1 MSGDGPSRIT
11 RIGSTSTATSG
22 TSTRTRTRYD
32 TSRQTTVI
40 VVGGIRFWRRLS
52 RSVGRAAASVRGTV
66 TPAGWLLVGAALVGL
81 GAGLPLGW
89 IEFVLAGVVAAVLLL
104 CAAPFLF
111 SARAYDVSL
120 ALARDRVV
128 AGTEVAAHLR
138 VENVGSGVALPGRV
152 DIPIGAGLI
161 DVPVPVLRK
170 GGVFDEDLSVPAL
183 RRGVL
188 EVGPA
193 RSVRGDP
200 LGILRREVT
209 WEDVHTLYVHP
220 VTTSIPSTA
229 TGFVKDLEG
238 NPSSQVVDSD
248 ISFHAIR
255 EYSPGD
261 SQRHI
266 HWKSTAK
273 TGTLMV
279 RQYEETRRSRMV
291 IVLASGTEEYAN
303 DEEFELAVS
312 AAASLG
318 VRGIRDGRDV
328 SVVVGGEVPEF
339 ARRSVR
345 TSREL
350 ATVTARTLLDDLAGL
365 DKTERVSPL
374 GDVAGLAVEG
384 HSDVSIGFLVCGSTP
399 TLRMLQH
406 AALAFPADVGVAALI
421 CDPTAEPGYRTIGA
435 TSVVTIGLL
444 DDLRHI
450 LARSAKS

>member
-22 TSTRTRTRYD
+22 THTRTRTRYD
-32 TSRQTTVI
+32 SSRQTTAM
-40 VVGGIRFWRRLS
+40 VVGGIRFWRRMRGALQ
-52 RSVGRAAASVRGTV
+52 RAATAVGDTV
-66 TPAGWLLVGAALVGL
+66 TPAGWLLL
-81 GAGLPLGW
+81 GAVVVGFAVGLPLGW
-89 IEFVLAGVVAAVLLL
+89 IEFVVAGAVALVLLV

-111 SARAYDVSL
+111 RSRAYAVTL
-120 ALARDRVV
+120 GLARDRVV
-128 AGTEVAAHLR
+128 AGTEVAVDLR
-138 VENVGSGVALPGRV
+138 VVNTGAGTALPGRV
-152 DIPIGAGLI
+152 DVPVGVGLV
-161 DVPVPVLRK
+161 DVPVPLLRA
-170 GGVFDEDLSVPAL
+170 GGVFDEELSVPAL

-188 EVGPA
+188 EIGPA

-209 WEDVHTLYVHP
+209 WADVHTLYVHP
-220 VTTSIPSTA
+220 VTTPIPSTA

-238 NPSSQVVDSD
+238 NPSTRVVDAD

-255 EYSPGD
+255 EYAPGD

-291 IVLASGTEEYAN
+291 IVLASGTDEYAD

-312 AAASLG
+312 AAASLA

-339 ARRSVR
+339 ARRVVR
-345 TSREL
+345 TAREL
-350 ATVTARTLLDDLAGL
+350 ATVSARTLLDDLAGL
-365 DKTERVSPL
+365 TKTERVSPL

-406 AALAFPADVGVAALI
+406 AALAFPADAGVAALI
-421 CDPTAEPGYRTIGA
+421 CDPTAEPGYRTIGP
-435 TSVVTIGLL
+435 TSIITIGLL
-444 DDLRHI
+444 EDLRHI
-450 LARSAKS
+450 LARSVKS

>member
-1 MSGDGPSRIT
+1 MTNDTQSRIT
-11 RIGSTSTATSG
+11 RISSTSTSTAGS
-22 TSTRTRTRYD
+22 STRTRYD
-32 TSRQTTVI
+32 TSSQTTVI
-40 VVGGIRFWRRLS
+40 VVGGIRFWRRL
-52 RSVGRAAASVRGTV
+52 RRTAARTAEAVGDTV
-66 TPAGWLLVGAALVGL
+66 TPGGWLLVGAAVLGL
-81 GAGLPLGW
+81 GIGLPFGW
-89 IEFVLAGVVAAVLLL
+89 IEFTIAGFVALILLL
-104 CAAPFLF
+104 CAVPFLF
-111 SARAYDVSL
+111 SSRAYDVRLGL
-120 ALARDRVV
+120 AHDRVV
-128 AGTEVAAHLR
+128 AGSEVAASLR
-138 VENVGSGVALPGRV
+138 VQNVGSGVALPGRV
-152 DIPIGAGLI
+152 DVPIGAGLL
-161 DVPVPVLRK
+161 DVSIPLLRK
-170 GGVFDEDLSVPAL
+170 GAVHEEELSVPAL

-188 EVGPA
+188 DVGPA
-193 RSVRGDP
+193 RAVRGDP
-200 LGILRREVT
+200 LGILRREVV

-238 NPSSQVVDSD
+238 NPSSLVVDAD

-255 EYSPGD
+255 EYAPGD

-279 RQYEETRRSRMV
+279 RQYEESRRSRMV
-291 IVLASGTEEYAN
+291 IVLACGEDEYAN

-339 ARRSVR
+339 ARRAVR
-345 TSREL
+345 TSRDL
-350 ATVTARTLLDDLAGL
+350 TTVTSRTLLDDLAGL
-365 DKTERVSPL
+365 EKTERVSPL
-374 GDVAGLAVEG
+374 GDVAGLAVES

-399 TLRMLQH
+399 TIRMLQH
-406 AALAFPADVGVAALI
+406 AALSFPADVGVGALI
-421 CDPTAEPGYRTIGA
+421 CDPTSEPGYRTLGS

>member
-1 MSGDGPSRIT
+1 MTNDTQSRIT
-11 RIGSTSTATSG
+11 RISSTSTSTS
-22 TSTRTRTRYD
+22 STRTRYD

-40 VVGGIRFWRRLS
+40 VVGGIRFWRRM
-52 RSVGRAAASVRGTV
+52 RRAVARAAEAVGDTV
-66 TPAGWLLVGAALVGL
+66 TPGGWLLVGAAAVGL
-81 GAGLPLGW
+81 GVGLPFGW
-89 IEFVLAGVVAAVLLL
+89 IEFAVAGLVAVVLLV
-104 CAAPFLF
+104 CAVPFLF

-120 ALARDRVV
+120 GLTRDRVV
-128 AGTEVAAHLR
+128 AGSEVAASLR
-138 VENVGSGVALPGRV
+138 VENVGAGVALPGRV
-152 DIPIGAGLI
+152 DVPVGVGLI
-161 DVPVPVLRK
+161 DVPIPLLRK
-170 GGVFDEDLSVPAL
+170 GAVHEEDLSIPAL

-188 EVGPA
+188 DVGPA
-193 RSVRGDP
+193 RAVRGDP

-238 NPSSQVVDSD
+238 NPSSLVVDSD

-255 EYSPGD
+255 EYAPGD

-291 IVLASGTEEYAN
+291 IVLASGDDEYAS

-339 ARRSVR
+339 ARRTVR
-345 TSREL
+345 TSRDL
-350 ATVTARTLLDDLAGL
+350 ATVTARTLLDDLAGI

-374 GDVAGLAVEG
+374 SDVASLAVEG
-384 HSDVSIGFLVCGSTP
+384 HGDVSIGFLVCGSAP

-406 AALAFPADVGVAALI
+406 AALAFPADVGVAALV
-421 CDPTAEPGYRTIGA
+421 CDPTAEPGYRTLGTTAI
-435 TSVVTIGLL
+435 VTIGLL
-444 DDLRHI
+444 EDLRHI